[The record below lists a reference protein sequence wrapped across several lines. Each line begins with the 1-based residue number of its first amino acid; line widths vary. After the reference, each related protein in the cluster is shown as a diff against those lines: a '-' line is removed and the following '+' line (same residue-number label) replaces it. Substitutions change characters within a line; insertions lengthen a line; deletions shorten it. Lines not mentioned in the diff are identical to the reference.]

1 MVCDSY
7 DVSKS
12 KVATMMAWLFNAL
25 QAENASVSL
34 QLCYKQHK
42 QVGDTVNASFI
53 KLKSKSFRSSA
64 IPATPPPNYSEPMDL
79 RRLVIVCCVS
89 KGGGEGDIIEHFSI
103 ELKE

>member
-1 MVCDSY
+1 MKVFFLHYITLYFSKVIFVLRDFPSLRHLTLSWGMVCDSY

-42 QVGDTVNASFI
+42 QVVDTVNASFI
-53 KLKSKSFRSSA
+53 KLIIFQEF
-64 IPATPPPNYSEPMDL
+64 INPCHPASHL
-79 RRLVIVCCVS
+79 L
-89 KGGGEGDIIEHFSI
+89 
-103 ELKE
+103 

>member
-12 KVATMMAWLFNAL
+12 KVASMMAWLFNAL

-42 QVGDTVNASFI
+42 QEFMNPCHPTSQLF
-53 KLKSKSFRSSA
+53 
-64 IPATPPPNYSEPMDL
+64 
-79 RRLVIVCCVS
+79 
-89 KGGGEGDIIEHFSI
+89 
-103 ELKE
+103 

>member
-1 MVCDSY
+1 MLRDFPSLRHLTLSWGMVCDSY

-42 QVGDTVNASFI
+42 QVGDTVFHKAHKHIFQEFI
-53 KLKSKSFRSSA
+53 NPCHPTSQLF
-64 IPATPPPNYSEPMDL
+64 
-79 RRLVIVCCVS
+79 
-89 KGGGEGDIIEHFSI
+89 
-103 ELKE
+103 

>member
-42 QVGDTVNASFI
+42 QVVDTVNASFI
-53 KLKSKSFRSSA
+53 KL
-64 IPATPPPNYSEPMDL
+64 
-79 RRLVIVCCVS
+79 
-89 KGGGEGDIIEHFSI
+89 IIFQEFINPCHPTSQLF
-103 ELKE
+103 